1 LRIRTLREM
10 WEPTLKAQR
19 ALALRV
25 YTARDRMENQ
35 AWLDELQQVADALGL
50 SGETRSVAEDVFL
63 SSVPDEERSKRA
75 TMAASVYAAGLVAGE
90 QRSQGDVAEA
100 ADVSRITIQ
109 GRWKDLLETAGLDAP
124 DW

>member
-1 LRIRTLREM
+1 
-10 WEPTLKAQR
+10 
-19 ALALRV
+19 V